1 GRSQGAG
8 LGNAALRAV
17 GGGGKWRAGQSK
29 ARCVNWRS
37 PTSFPVRGGM
47 RGAPRRDSH
56 RRKFAR
62 LSAFEPSVPL
72 RKRRPWR
79 EAPRRTI
86 IVSRGDLCLMTPSNL
101 SVRRPPSATAER
113 PFARAGP
120 MVRIRFPPAKRCYGA
135 GDKEMAP
142 SSLRIKL
149 MERLMPQPN
158 DLSRSLAALDHD
170 STIIA
175 VVEMSQSSWLV
186 GGMLPGIERQPRKKL
201 EPSPERLLAL
211 RQSWARGGG
220 QGWPVH
226 RPDIGVRSEVH
237 ATADLS
243 GPKQCSQHIQKDR
256 CRTCG
261 VPSTRRAGISCPLLL
276 SHITKITAG
285 SCRRG

>member
-86 IVSRGDLCLMTPSNL
+86 IVSRGDLCLMTPSSL
-101 SVRRPPSATAER
+101 SVRHLPSATAER

-120 MVRIRFPPAKRCYGA
+120 MVRIRFPPAESQVRTC
-135 GDKEMAP
+135 
-142 SSLRIKL
+142 
-149 MERLMPQPN
+149 
-158 DLSRSLAALDHD
+158 LSREFAFLGREAAVFRGCPGRDD
-170 STIIA
+170 RPGSAETRGRGNIWPKGGDISVGPYSSTA
-175 VVEMSQSSWLV
+175 PPVMKSAT
-186 GGMLPGIERQPRKKL
+186 MPRIL
-201 EPSPERLLAL
+201 SR
-211 RQSWARGGG
+211 
-220 QGWPVH
+220 
-226 RPDIGVRSEVH
+226 VRS
-237 ATADLS
+237 
-243 GPKQCSQHIQKDR
+243 
-256 CRTCG
+256 
-261 VPSTRRAGISCPLLL
+261 RRDVGEQP
-276 SHITKITAG
+276 
-285 SCRRG
+285 